1 MNRKIIPIYLFF
13 LFVALSCWRKESVHH
28 IPLDQSNQFILFLS
42 SNLYRDQSYS
52 VQANPFLVFA
62 MRPDGK
68 RLQNL
73 SSRWED
79 DFIFHAWISQE
90 EGFLVLRQK
99 ETNNLYL
106 TQPPF
111 EEKLLLGI
119 FSPLP
124 KDFSSSSDGK
134 YLFFV
139 HPVNKNLIQKKI
151 ASQAQMS
158 VLDSGPCSRPQ
169 CSPNRK
175 WVCFFKDELDQ
186 KDLYV
191 YSILQEKKYRLAK
204 NVEAASWGPSSKLVF
219 DSQKQIYQVSLN
231 KRVSLSKR
239 VPQKLGLG
247 TFAKVSP
254 NGKYLAFL
262 QENEDAID
270 LVIQTNEDRKEIY
283 RFSAR
288 KYKWQPRMTP
298 DVISWSPGSHEVIFI
313 AEELGEEELDGQWS
327 FQLSKS
333 HALIKVN
340 LENEV
345 HFFLRTEYHEAIFAL
360 SWLRNN
366 PW

>member
-1 MNRKIIPIYLFF
+1 MNRKTIHICLFF
-13 LFVALSCWRKESVHH
+13 LFVVLGCWRKESIHH
-28 IPLDQSNQFILFLS
+28 IPQDQSKQFILFLS
-42 SNLYRDQSYS
+42 SNLYRDESYS

-62 MRPDGK
+62 MHPDG
-68 RLQNL
+68 RSLQDL
-73 SSRWED
+73 SCCWKD
-79 DFIFHAWISQE
+79 DFVFHAWISQE
-90 EGFLVLRQK
+90 KGFIVLRQK

-111 EEKLLLGI
+111 EDKLLLGI

-134 YLFFV
+134 YLFFI
-139 HPVNKNLIQKKI
+139 HPFEKTLIQKNI
-151 ASQAQMS
+151 ASQTKMS
-158 VLDSGPCSRPQ
+158 VLDPGSCSRPQ
-169 CSPNRK
+169 CSPNHK
-175 WVCFFKDELDQ
+175 WVCFFKDRLDQ

-191 YSILQEKKYRLAK
+191 YSIAQKKKYRLAE
-204 NVEAASWGPSSKLVF
+204 NVQAASWGPKSKLVF
-219 DSQKQIYQVSLN
+219 DSQGKIYQVSL
-231 KRVSLSKR
+231 VSLSKR

-247 TFAKVSP
+247 IFAKISP

-262 QENEDAID
+262 QENEGGTD
-270 LVIQTNEDRKEIY
+270 LVVQTHEEGEEVY
-283 RFSAR
+283 RFSSR
-288 KYKWQPRMTP
+288 QYKWQPRMTP
-298 DVISWSPGSHEVIFI
+298 DVISWSPGSHEIIFI

-345 HFFLRTEYHEAIFAL
+345 HFFLRTEYRESIFAL